1 MNSYEHTFIAKQD
14 LSESQIKKLIEKY
27 ENIISNNQGKILK
40 TENWGLRNLSYE
52 IRKNKKGF
60 YYHIKFQGLGD
71 TIQKL
76 EENENIDE
84 SIIRFLTIKVK
95 KIDLDTN
102 YFAKKEEQKI
112 IEKKWKEIK
121 EKVQKKETQI
131 FQN

>member
-52 IRKNKKGF
+52 INKNKKGI
-60 YYHIKFQGLGD
+60 YYHSKFQGAGE

-76 EENENIDE
+76 EENQNIDE
-84 SIIRFLTIKVK
+84 SVIRFLTIKVK

-102 YFAKKEEQKI
+102 YFAKKEDQKI
-112 IEKKWKEIK
+112 MEKNEKE
-121 EKVQKKETQI
+121 
-131 FQN
+131 

>member
-52 IRKNKKGF
+52 ISKNKKGN
-60 YYHIKFQGLGD
+60 YYHIKFQGLGE

-76 EENENIDE
+76 EENENIDD

-112 IEKKWKEIK
+112 IEKN
-121 EKVQKKETQI
+121 EKK
-131 FQN
+131 

>member
-1 MNSYEHTFIAKQD
+1 MNSYEHTLITKQD

-27 ENIISNNQGKILK
+27 ENIISNNQVKILK

-52 IRKNKKGF
+52 ISKNKKGI
-60 YYHIKFQGLGD
+60 YYHIKFQGIGE

-102 YFAKKEEQKI
+102 YFAKKEDQKVVEKN
-112 IEKKWKEIK
+112 EKK
-121 EKVQKKETQI
+121 
-131 FQN
+131 

>member
-27 ENIISNNQGKILK
+27 EIIINNNQGKILK

-52 IRKNKKGF
+52 IRKNKKGI
-60 YYHIKFQGLGD
+60 YYHIKFQGLGE
-71 TIQKL
+71 TVQKL

-95 KIDLDTN
+95 KFDLDTN
-102 YFAKKEEQKI
+102 YFSKKEDQKI
-112 IEKKWKEIK
+112 MEKNEKK
-121 EKVQKKETQI
+121 
-131 FQN
+131 

>member
-1 MNSYEHTFIAKQD
+1 MNSYEHTFIARQD
-14 LSESQIKKLIEKY
+14 LSESQIQKLIEKY
-27 ENIISNNQGKILK
+27 ESVINKNQGKILK

-60 YYHIKFQGLGD
+60 YYHIKFQGLGE

-84 SIIRFLTIKVK
+84 SVIRFLTIKVK

-102 YFAKKEEQKI
+102 YFVKKEDQKI
-112 IEKKWKEIK
+112 IEKN
-121 EKVQKKETQI
+121 EKK
-131 FQN
+131 

>member
-1 MNSYEHTFIAKQD
+1 MNSYEHTFISKQD
-14 LSESQIKKLIEKY
+14 LSENQFQKLTEKY

-52 IRKNKKGF
+52 ISKNKKGI
-60 YYHIKFQGLGD
+60 YYHIKFQGSGE

-76 EENENIDE
+76 EDSENIDE
-84 SIIRFLTIKVK
+84 SIIRFLTIKIK

-112 IEKKWKEIK
+112 MEKNEKK
-121 EKVQKKETQI
+121 
-131 FQN
+131 

>member
-52 IRKNKKGF
+52 ISKNKKGM
-60 YYHIKFQGLGD
+60 YYHIKFQGLGE

-76 EENENIDE
+76 EENENIDD

-112 IEKKWKEIK
+112 IKKNEKK
-121 EKVQKKETQI
+121 
-131 FQN
+131 

>member
-52 IRKNKKGF
+52 INKNKKGI
-60 YYHIKFQGLGD
+60 YYHIKFQGAGE

-76 EENENIDE
+76 EENQNIDE
-84 SIIRFLTIKVK
+84 SVIRFLTIKVK

-102 YFAKKEEQKI
+102 YFVKKEDQKI
-112 IEKKWKEIK
+112 TEKNEKK
-121 EKVQKKETQI
+121 
-131 FQN
+131 